1 MTLSFKVQHRCTN
14 TQARSGL
21 INTGRGSIETPVFM
35 PVGTAG
41 SVKAMTMNWLEQ
53 LDCKIILTNTYHL
66 YLRPGLDVIAEMGGL
81 HRFISWPRPILTDS
95 GGYQVFSHQGL
106 NRITEEGVTFQS
118 HLDGSRHFLSPERS
132 IEIQKILGA
141 DIIMAFDECTPYPVS
156 QSEARDSMLRSMRWA
171 QRSKSAL
178 GESLQALFGI
188 VQGSVFYNL
197 RLESLHRIEEM
208 DFPGVALGGFS
219 VGEPRLLMYE
229 LLEKLGQQ
237 LPDEKPHYLMGVGT
251 PLDLIRAIQQGIDMF
266 DCVLPT
272 RNGRNGTLFT
282 WNGIVR
288 IKNARYSDDERPI
301 DPECECIVCQRHSR
315 AYLRHLY
322 RSREISASI
331 LNTCHNLYFY
341 LDLMRRIRESIALD
355 SLQDL
360 EEKLAERYTASS

>member
-1 MTLSFKVQHRCTN
+1 MNFSFEVHHRCTGSH
-14 TQARSGL
+14 ARSGT
-21 INTGRGSIETPVFM
+21 IQTSRGSIATPVFM

-53 LDCKIILTNTYHL
+53 FSCEIILANTYHL
-66 YLRPGLDVIAEMGGL
+66 YLRPGMEVIETMGGL
-81 HRFISWPRPILTDS
+81 HRFISWPHPILTDS

-132 IEIQKILGA
+132 IEIQKVLGA
-141 DIIMAFDECTPYPVS
+141 DIIMAFDDCTPYPVS

-171 QRSKSAL
+171 ERSKSAL
-178 GESLQALFGI
+178 GDSDQALFGI
-188 VQGSVFYNL
+188 VQGSVFPDL
-197 RLESLHRIEEM
+197 RLESLERVEAF

-229 LLEKLGQQ
+229 LLEKLAAD
-237 LPDEKPHYLMGVGT
+237 LPEGKPRYLMGVGT
-251 PLDLIRAIQQGIDMF
+251 PLDLIYAVRKGIDMF

-272 RNGRNGTLFT
+272 RNARNGTLFT
-282 WNGIVR
+282 WNGIIR
-288 IKNARYSDDERPI
+288 IKNACYSDDDRPI
-301 DPECECIVCQRHSR
+301 DPECGCLVCRRHSR

-322 RSREISASI
+322 RSKEISASI

-341 LDLMRRIRESIALD
+341 LDLMGRIRESIALD
-355 SLQDL
+355 SLQVL
-360 EEKLAERYTASS
+360 EEKLIERYTACG